1 MAHDTR
7 AEGASE
13 SAHALSAA
21 LTEVRAALSVLELAP
36 LTRLRDEEA
45 ARLEQIGSRFPALH
59 VRLRPL
65 SLRLAAMRA
74 AVEPVGAEE
83 LDGVVA
89 AFDSA
94 PFVSVD
100 ELPVAQAE
108 DDADPEITAPVV
120 AEDAPGAP
128 EVTDPGFE
136 QSAAPPELTDP
147 ELTEPLVE
155 LPAEPPIAE
164 LPVQALPEQPAVA
177 EAPEEPAV
185 AEAPEEAAEEPEEDV
200 AEDDTEDSPSVPG
213 AVAAAAVATVA
224 AAATAAAA
232 EEDAEDPDTDE
243 SPRQPEPRP
252 AAEEPKVLHL
262 DSVDALE
269 QLLLEDLE
277 DPGQAPGIEA
287 LAQATPVAPPAPEVD
302 PEPTELFTREML
314 LDLLGEPAP
323 AAPAAPAKP
332 APPPVDIGKSI
343 SDAIAQ
349 SLAELSGGPKPAAPK
364 PAPAPPH
371 PEEEEQERT
380 MLMMDPGV
388 MAALGRASGSPA
400 QNPGVVPT
408 SQGGS
413 PRPPAAP
420 SLNPGV
426 VPAAAGGS
434 PRPAS
439 PPLARV
445 GLDDIGEEDVRVDQD
460 LLIEDDERLDH
471 PAPAARQA
479 PAETPSRRAPDLG
492 PAILPT
498 IKDPRAARPVAA
510 AIQLTPQGDALGVVG
525 LDYLDEIRVPMESA
539 GDEYELDDGDG
550 DGFSIASLE
559 METEEVESEE
569 AEVEQPRLQL
579 GGDEPTS
586 DDPDELNA
594 ASLRPVEEVD
604 KAQLAALMKTAQ
616 DALEQGDLANAATA
630 YTDLLDLKPDHV
642 DAFLGRGRCWLDLG
656 DYAAAMSDF
665 QKAEDL
671 DPNGPEP
678 LVAMGELFFARK
690 DYTRAIEFFDSAI
703 EVDANHAMARCRR
716 GISYYYKKS
725 YREAFLDLQK
735 AYTLDPDIPNIRKY
749 VQMAIKKLE
758 RSGESA

>member
-1 MAHDTR
+1 MKLYY
-7 AEGASE
+7 S
-13 SAHALSAA
+13 
-21 LTEVRAALSVLELAP
+21 
-36 LTRLRDEEA
+36 
-45 ARLEQIGSRFPALH
+45 
-59 VRLRPL
+59 
-65 SLRLAAMRA
+65 
-74 AVEPVGAEE
+74 
-83 LDGVVA
+83 
-89 AFDSA
+89 
-94 PFVSVD
+94 
-100 ELPVAQAE
+100 
-108 DDADPEITAPVV
+108 
-120 AEDAPGAP
+120 PGACSLSP
-128 EVTDPGFE
+128 HIT
-136 QSAAPPELTDP
+136 L
-147 ELTEPLVE
+147 
-155 LPAEPPIAE
+155 
-164 LPVQALPEQPAVA
+164 A
-177 EAPEEPAV
+177 EAGLPYTIEKV
-185 AEAPEEAAEEPEEDV
+185 DLKV
-200 AEDDTEDSPSVPG
+200 KKTETG
-213 AVAAAAVATVA
+213 ADFFAIN
-224 AAATAAAA
+224 
-232 EEDAEDPDTDE
+232 
-243 SPRQPEPRP
+243 
-252 AAEEPKVLHL
+252 PK
-262 DSVDALE
+262 
-269 QLLLEDLE
+269 
-277 DPGQAPGIEA
+277 P
-287 LAQATPVAPPAPEVD
+287 PPAPS
-302 PEPTELFTREML
+302 
-314 LDLLGEPAP
+314 
-323 AAPAAPAKP
+323 
-332 APPPVDIGKSI
+332 DIGKSI

-349 SLAELSGGPKPAAPK
+349 SLAELYGGPKPAPPK
-364 PAPAPPH
+364 PAPPPPH
-371 PEEEEQERT
+371 PDEDEQERT

-388 MAALGRASGSPA
+388 MAALGRASGASPA
-400 QNPGVVPT
+400 Q
-408 SQGGS
+408 S
-413 PRPPAAP
+413 PSVLPAAKP
-420 SLNPGV
+420 LNLNPGV

-434 PRPAS
+434 PRPAAA
-439 PPLARV
+439 PLARV
-445 GLDDIGEEDVRVDQD
+445 GLDDLGDEDVRADAD

-479 PAETPSRRAPDLG
+479 PAEPAPRRGPDLG
-492 PAILPT
+492 PAILPM

-539 GDEYELDDGDG
+539 GDEYELDDGDS
-550 DGFSIASLE
+550 DGFSIASME
-559 METEEVESEE
+559 METEEVESDEP
-569 AEVEQPRLQL
+569 EVEQPRLQL
-579 GGDEPTS
+579 GGDEPAN

-616 DALEQGDLANAATA
+616 EALEQGDLTNAATA